1 VENILWVALPFIGL
15 AGGFFSGFLGL
26 GGGVV
31 MFPLLTLVGAVPV
44 KLATGT
50 NLIHILIAAAIST
63 ASHYRGGTVDSKSG
77 LYLGLAGIG
86 GGVMGSFLSVLL
98 SPRSLQLIYLGVV
111 GLAAVMFFITLPI
124 DSETY
129 KKGSFNKASGVAVGL
144 FVGSLAGLLGA
155 GGGFITIPLM
165 TYWLKI
171 PLRISIGTSL
181 LIILITS
188 LGTLWAKLGVGHIDL
203 SITLLALI
211 GSIPGALIGSHFSRK
226 APVRILRLALLFL
239 LVVIFFMV
247 TYEIFFS

>member
-1 VENILWVALPFIGL
+1 
-15 AGGFFSGFLGL
+15 
-26 GGGVV
+26 
-31 MFPLLTLVGAVPV
+31 
-44 KLATGT
+44 
-50 NLIHILIAAAIST
+50 
-63 ASHYRGGTVDSKSG
+63 
-77 LYLGLAGIG
+77 
-86 GGVMGSFLSVLL
+86 MGSFLSVLL

-111 GLAAVMFFITLPI
+111 GLATVMLFITLPI

-129 KKGSFNKASGVAVGL
+129 KKGSFNKTAGVAVGL

-171 PLRISIGTSL
+171 PLKVSIGTSL

-226 APVRILRLALLFL
+226 APVRILRLSLLFL
-239 LVVIFFMV
+239 LMVIFFMV
-247 TYEIFFS
+247 AYEILFS